1 MTLRG
6 CQRQKYPAC
15 QEGIGK
21 GKELDAKR
29 VSTTEV
35 PGLWW
40 LTSQG
45 DRQSDPRGKAQE
57 VGQHSTEGHHK
68 LWYYLYFFVSEVED
82 DAVDSHSTYGQ
93 LWESAEERTDKTTG
107 GAAGRSST
115 R

>member
-1 MTLRG
+1 MERAKRAKVKGKSMTLRG

-45 DRQSDPRGKAQE
+45 DRQSDPRGKAQV

-68 LWYYLYFFVSEVED
+68 LWYYFRTLSLFVEGKFHE
-82 DAVDSHSTYGQ
+82 
-93 LWESAEERTDKTTG
+93 LN
-107 GAAGRSST
+107 
-115 R
+115 